1 MTTPGVADAGA
12 IACYLLPL
20 FRVRAVR
27 DRSRTRWIVSPSRS
41 MPFRLTDVIFWFS
54 AVSCALAQ
62 TAILRSVII
71 APARSQEAPTGSTR
85 RRTMEIAWAVLPGIA
100 LVAVFVLTWRVMHG
114 THMPAALPASP
125 GATQ

>member
-1 MTTPGVADAGA
+1 
-12 IACYLLPL
+12 
-20 FRVRAVR
+20 
-27 DRSRTRWIVSPSRS
+27 

-71 APARSQEAPTGSTR
+71 APARTTEGPEGSTR
-85 RRTMEIAWAVLPGIA
+85 RRTMEVAWAVLPGIA

-114 THMPAALPASP
+114 MHVPAAVPASP
-125 GATQ
+125 DATQ

>member
-12 IACYLLPL
+12 IACYLLSL
-20 FRVRAVR
+20 FRVRATR
-27 DRSRTRWIVSPSRS
+27 DSRAHDGFVSSSRS

-85 RRTMEIAWAVLPGIA
+85 RRTMEVAWAVLPGIA
-100 LVAVFVLTWRVMHG
+100 LVAVFVLTWRVMHA
-114 THMPAALPASP
+114 TPMPVSPAA
-125 GATQ
+125 TQ

>member
-1 MTTPGVADAGA
+1 
-12 IACYLLPL
+12 
-20 FRVRAVR
+20 
-27 DRSRTRWIVSPSRS
+27 

-54 AVSCALAQ
+54 AVSCAVAQ
-62 TAILRSVII
+62 AAILRSVII
-71 APARSQEAPTGSTR
+71 APARTLEAPAGSAR

-114 THMPAALPASP
+114 MHVPAVSP

>member
-1 MTTPGVADAGA
+1 
-12 IACYLLPL
+12 
-20 FRVRAVR
+20 
-27 DRSRTRWIVSPSRS
+27 

-71 APARSQEAPTGSTR
+71 APARTSEGMTGSTR
-85 RRTMEIAWAVLPGIA
+85 RRTMEVAWAVLPGIA
-100 LVAVFVLTWRVMHG
+100 LVAVFVVTWRVMHG
-114 THMPAALPASP
+114 THVPAVSP